1 MIRPHRAAP
10 LALLAIVVAGAC
22 TDVPVDGTR
31 SDRRLLPARGAI
43 RGTFRYDGPP
53 PCSENGHVVGGAVI
67 AVYSATD
74 LPPPAGVATA
84 PVNFVYLPGDVLFP
98 SLPRTGGARFCPD
111 PRELVTA
118 TAPYAISPLEGG
130 AYQLRAFYNRSGDFL
145 PTFGIRS
152 GAEAGDLR
160 GGYIDSADALVHR
173 GDPEFSPRFLP
184 VEVGLRAAGDP
195 SVPDAKPTY
204 LVPTEGFLAD
214 DIPVTVTFPVPF
226 PRPYFYATGADVA
239 GSAPILR
246 ITQDATVLAA
256 PGKNTSGTW
265 AALEASYP
273 KLPISAFFPAV
284 EADSALGSPF
294 LAKPFSPANGGG
306 LQLTATG
313 REEALLPGVPLLQ
326 PRLDLVRLDDT
337 RTSANGFPLA
347 PTTPRV
353 VLGGFALDGPLETT
367 VLKKPE
373 ATQGVAAARS
383 ALNFLVRPVALC
395 TDPNGPSKTGILV
408 TPRATAKSAD
418 ASEGEKALYD
428 RDRLLAAYD
437 GAARAIVVGCLPKG
451 RYAITLSY
459 SNGQAW
465 TTPNEAGSCVAA
477 EGAWDLSKNP
487 AFCAEK
493 MRPVLRSQGARGVVE
508 IVAPTTAE
516 GVAYCAAFPPP
527 DACNP

>member
-1 MIRPHRAAP
+1 M
-10 LALLAIVVAGAC
+10 
-22 TDVPVDGTR
+22 
-31 SDRRLLPARGAI
+31 
-43 RGTFRYDGPP
+43 
-53 PCSENGHVVGGAVI
+53 
-67 AVYSATD
+67 
-74 LPPPAGVATA
+74 
-84 PVNFVYLPGDVLFP
+84 
-98 SLPRTGGARFCPD
+98 
-111 PRELVTA
+111 
-118 TAPYAISPLEGG
+118 
-130 AYQLRAFYNRSGDFL
+130 
-145 PTFGIRS
+145 
-152 GAEAGDLR
+152 
-160 GGYIDSADALVHR
+160 
-173 GDPEFSPRFLP
+173 
-184 VEVGLRAAGDP
+184 GLRAAGDP

-273 KLPISAFFPAV
+273 KLSISAFFPAV
-284 EADSALGSPF
+284 EADAALGSPF

-477 EGAWDLSKNP
+477 EGAWDPSKNP